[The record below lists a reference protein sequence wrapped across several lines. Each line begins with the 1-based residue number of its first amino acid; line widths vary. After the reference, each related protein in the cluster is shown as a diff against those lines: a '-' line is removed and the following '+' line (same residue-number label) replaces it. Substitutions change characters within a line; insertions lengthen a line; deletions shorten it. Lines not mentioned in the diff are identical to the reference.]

1 MASRLLRV
9 NLLSPLTGKFLSP
22 YPPKILSDTFCLVHS
37 SIDARLD
44 VVEGERNILIQ
55 LLVANIDTTELIN
68 AEDRF
73 TYVRDAL
80 KTLNKMDFDK
90 LIVSVPNFYTRP
102 IACFLQSFSLLHLK
116 LVLQLA
122 RSRLLSV
129 FYKY

>member
-102 IACFLQSFSLLHLK
+102 IAYFLQSFSLLHLK